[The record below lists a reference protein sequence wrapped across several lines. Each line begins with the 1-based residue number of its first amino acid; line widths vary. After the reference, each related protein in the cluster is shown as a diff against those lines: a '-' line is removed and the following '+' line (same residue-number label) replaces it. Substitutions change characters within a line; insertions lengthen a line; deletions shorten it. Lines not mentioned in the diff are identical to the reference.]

1 MNEIS
6 LMMQEDLYVY
16 QLQGYSSVL
25 IEYAKEKAFQYTF
38 INFSTECINFKTMS
52 TILFDL
58 ITQQIIS
65 PQEIELK
72 KLNLTPNK
80 DKSKRSKELKTL
92 YKLLIKFHVYQF
104 HGLFLLYHFHPKAID
119 AEEFIQNDLEHLE
132 IPPEI
137 LEKNETAWMI
147 AKSQQRFQQNHQNGL
162 SWVQSITKN

>member
-6 LMMQEDLYVY
+6 LMMQEDLYVS
-16 QLQGYSSVL
+16 QLKGYSSTL

-38 INFSTECINFKTMS
+38 INFDTECITFETMS
-52 TILFDL
+52 NLLSNLTC
-58 ITQQIIS
+58 QQILS
-65 PQEIELK
+65 NQEIELK
-72 KLNLTPNK
+72 KLCLIPSKN
-80 DKSKRSKELKTL
+80 KSKRSKELKTL

-137 LEKNETAWMI
+137 LEKNETALMI
-147 AKSQQRFQQNHQNGL
+147 ANSQQRFQQNCQNGL
-162 SWVQSITKN
+162 SWAQSITKN

>member
-1 MNEIS
+1 MVWKLFIRIHYKKIQMNEIY
-6 LMMQEDLYVY
+6 LMMQEDLYVT

-38 INFSTECINFKTMS
+38 INFSTECINFEAMS

-58 ITQQIIS
+58 ITQQIVS

-72 KLNLTPNK
+72 ILCLIPNK
-80 DKSKRSKELKTL
+80 DKCNRSKELKTL

-137 LEKNETAWMI
+137 LEKKPPCQLVLI
-147 AKSQQRFQQNHQNGL
+147 LPLDRL
-162 SWVQSITKN
+162 

>member
-1 MNEIS
+1 MDEIL
-6 LMMQEDLYVY
+6 LMMKEDLYVS

-25 IEYAKEKAFQYTF
+25 IDYAKEKAFQHTL
-38 INFSTECINFKTMS
+38 INFSTESVTFETMS
-52 TILFDL
+52 TILFDF

-72 KLNLTPNK
+72 KLNLIPNK
-80 DKSKRSKELKTL
+80 DKCNRSKELKIL
-92 YKLLIKFHVYQF
+92 YKLLVKFHVYQF
-104 HGLFLLYHFHPKAID
+104 HGLFLLFHFHPKAID

-147 AKSQQRFQQNHQNGL
+147 AKSQQRFQQNCQNGL
-162 SWVQSITKN
+162 SWVQSITKK